1 MIKKIGKSPWIS
13 FVKKS
18 VGALFVAETAAF
30 AGSYY
35 LWYRLNTNQGELN
48 EHLVLGK
55 CVEDFIDILIVI
67 FYRHSILLLHQLPE
81 SAKHVLRNR

>member
-35 LWYRLNTNQGELN
+35 LWYRLNTNQGELC
-48 EHLVLGK
+48 EHFWCGDGNSK
-55 CVEDFIDILIVI
+55 
-67 FYRHSILLLHQLPE
+67 
-81 SAKHVLRNR
+81 